1 MAPLIGDAQF
11 DEIIRQLLSVTSPE
25 EAVRLLRESPW
36 LASEEVDLALTRMIA
51 VERRESDLWGMTSL
65 MACRGLLRRWRSWG
79 EIDKALAAQSGW
91 PLYSQGPLNQLLALP
106 GNASADERIRW
117 ATVASA
123 DVDPK
128 REPDFHGL
136 ICYHLGWGHRIKADE
151 GSSEA
156 LDQALAQFEVTE
168 AAWQDEGSLFD
179 RAFLAQVQDDLGRL
193 YLQRRHGDRSQD
205 IETALCWLQKA
216 HKTFD
221 REAPEQLDIS
231 MLMGK
236 AYLSRIRGERLH
248 NIEQGVACYEE
259 AYHLAKRQ
267 DPDQRLG
274 YIEHS
279 LAVAHRLRL
288 REHPADNYEQ
298 AKRLAEQALTRFDRR
313 TPDWARTAVELAT
326 IYAHRQHGNRDEN
339 LEKAIEYA
347 EQALAIYTPRDH
359 PHQWTLAQLTL
370 GNLSCDRVSG
380 VRAENDDQ
388 AICCF
393 EAILDRHGR
402 EADPLRWSE
411 AMNNLGT
418 VYATRSACRF
428 DVDYRRAT
436 RCFRQALEVR
446 KPETLPPQTRQTAT
460 NWGNLAFRFSRWAEA
475 WEAFQIALKANETLY
490 QVSSTEAGRRA
501 ELAEGAGLATRA
513 AFCLLKLGHPS
524 QAVEVLER
532 GRTRIV
538 GDILARDRAA
548 LVGIDSVD
556 REAFEQARMRVRELE
571 AEGRLADD
579 EASRNFLE
587 ISADLSAA
595 RARLAQVVERIRV
608 AAPNFMPAGLDIS
621 AVRAIVHPDKP
632 LAYLLTTEHGSAA
645 IVVPHQSPA
654 NSQKR
659 VEELGEQHVVW
670 LKDFHTAEL
679 SALLARQDEDG
690 NLTGGLLSGQLLA
703 KGLKAE
709 LDAALPVIRERL
721 MAPLAKRLHGL
732 GYIATSLVPTG
743 QLSLLPL
750 HAAVLDDLTS
760 CFVPSAQVLGQVRRA
775 NALEVPMARLTLV
788 GVGNPSSNGGSLPF
802 AESELKEIV
811 NLWPGPSR
819 PLYGTQATL
828 KEAKVM
834 LSDAGVCHFACHGRF
849 NLDYPLASGLRLSD
863 DLLNLTALLDK
874 GEVNL
879 EKARLAVLSACQT
892 ALADFRDVPD
902 EAIGLPAGFVVA
914 GVPGVVGTLWS
925 VYDASTALLMG
936 RFYRKWLGDGGEPVE
951 LPEAL
956 RQAQIWLRDV
966 TAGELA
972 NYFSTQN
979 DAILDRLFSPWRPK
993 QITDLYR
1000 RFASMEPDDRPFEHA
1015 VYWAAFTYTGV

>member
-1 MAPLIGDAQF
+1 MAPLNSDAQLGQA
-11 DEIIRQLLSVTSPE
+11 IHRLLSATGPE
-25 EAVRLLRESPW
+25 EAIRLLRDSPW
-36 LASEEVDLALTRMIA
+36 LTSEEVDHGLTRMIA
-51 VERRESDLWGMTSL
+51 AKRREADLWSMTSL
-65 MACRGLLRRWRSWG
+65 MACRGLLRRCRSWG
-79 EIDKALAAQSGW
+79 EIDKALAAQPGW
-91 PLYSQGPLNQLLALP
+91 PLYNQGPLNQLLALP
-106 GNASADERIRW
+106 GNTSADERIQW
-117 ATVASA
+117 ANVASA
-123 DVDPK
+123 NVDPK
-128 REPDFHGL
+128 HEPDFCGL
-136 ICYHLGWGHRIKADE
+136 ICYHLGWGYRIKADE
-151 GSSEA
+151 GSTEA
-156 LDQALAQFEVTE
+156 LDQALAYFEVAE

-216 HKTFD
+216 HEAFD

-248 NIEQGVACYEE
+248 NIEQGIACYEE
-259 AYHLAKRQ
+259 AYHLAGRQ
-267 DPDQRLG
+267 APDRRLG

-288 REHPADNYEQ
+288 RDHPADNYEQ

-326 IYAHRQHGNRDEN
+326 IYAHRQHGDRDEN
-339 LEKAIEYA
+339 LKKAIEYA

-370 GNLSCDRVSG
+370 GNLYCDRVSG
-380 VRAENDDQ
+380 VRAENDRQ

-418 VYATRSACRF
+418 VYAGRSTCRF
-428 DVDYRRAT
+428 DLDYRKAT

-446 KPETLPPQTRQTAT
+446 KPETFPPQTRQTAT
-460 NWGNLAFRFSRWAEA
+460 NWGNLAFRFRRWAEA

-501 ELAEGAGLATRA
+501 ELAEGTGLATKA
-513 AFCLLKLGHPS
+513 AFCLLKLGCPS

-532 GRTRIV
+532 GRARIV

-548 LVGIDSVD
+548 LAGIDSVD

-595 RARLAQVVERIRV
+595 HARLAQVVERIRV
-608 AAPNFMPAGLDIS
+608 AAPNFMPVGLDIS
-621 AVRAIVHPDKP
+621 AVRAIVHPDRP
-632 LAYLLTTEHGSAA
+632 LVYLLTTERGSTA
-645 IVVPHQSPA
+645 IVVPHKRPA
-654 NSQKR
+654 GGQEC
-659 VEELGEQHVVW
+659 VEELDEQHIVW
-670 LKDFHTAEL
+670 LKDFQSAEL
-679 SALLARQDEDG
+679 SELLARQDEDG

-703 KGLKAE
+703 RRIEAE

-721 MAPLAKRLHGL
+721 MAPLVRRLHAL
-732 GYIATSLVPTG
+732 GYTAASLVPTG

-750 HAAVLDDLTS
+750 HAVVLDDLTCS
-760 CFVPSAQVLGQVRRA
+760 FAPSAQVLGQVKSTDVLDA
-775 NALEVPMARLTLV
+775 PTAQLTLV
-788 GVGNPSSNGGSLPF
+788 GVGNPLPNGSSLPF
-802 AESELKEIV
+802 AESELREIAHM
-811 NLWPGPSR
+811 WPGSSR
-819 PLYGTQATL
+819 PLYEKGATL
-828 KEAKVM
+828 GATKTA
-834 LSDAGVCHFACHGRF
+834 LPAAGVCHFACHGQF
-849 NLDYPLASGLRLSD
+849 NLDEPLISGLRLGD
-863 DLLNLTALLDK
+863 GLLSLTELLDK
-874 GEVNL
+874 DKVNL
-879 EKARLAVLSACQT
+879 ENARLAVLSACQT
-892 ALADFRDVPD
+892 AITDFRDVPD
-902 EAIGLPAGFVVA
+902 EAIGLPAGFQVA
-914 GVPGVVGTLWS
+914 GVPGVVGTLWP
-925 VYDASTALLMG
+925 VHDASTALLMG
-936 RFYRKWLGDGGEPVE
+936 RFYRKWLGDGGEPME

-972 NYFSTQN
+972 NYFNTQN

-1000 RFASMEPDDRPFEHA
+1000 HFASMEPDDRPFEHA